1 MTPTTRAA
9 AVLYLGSALPALLG
23 ALPLGLLVGGLWGH
37 HGGDALLW
45 EVGGFP
51 LLETARL
58 LAPTALALGRAAPW
72 ALLAWALLG
81 LVPQALALASLA
93 AGDAS
98 PIKRADLAL
107 RALPALF
114 LVLGA
119 TVLARV
125 VVLLLCLLFAR
136 GLAPGL
142 TGLSDPAR
150 MLAHLPLALLALGL
164 LALLR
169 VLHDLAASA
178 VVVRGERGRDALL
191 TGLEILHRRPFGV
204 GSVWARWALA
214 GVGVVLAAW
223 LLGARW
229 HAGAG
234 LALAALIHQGA
245 LAGLAWTRACWLG
258 RAISMLGGASSE
270 AEDPAE
276 ILTTPGGRAKVERK
290 PRP

>member
-1 MTPTTRAA
+1 MTPPARAA
-9 AVLYLGSALPALLG
+9 AALYLGGALPALLG

-45 EVGGFP
+45 EAGGFP

-72 ALLAWALLG
+72 ALLTWALLG
-81 LVPQALALASLA
+81 LVPQSLALAALAPGEASLVERA
-93 AGDAS
+93 A
-98 PIKRADLAL
+98 LAL

-114 LVLGA
+114 FVLGV

-125 VVLLLCLLFAR
+125 VALLLCLLFAR

-142 TGLSDPAR
+142 VGLSDPAR
-150 MLAHLPLALLALGL
+150 MLAHLPLVLLALGL

-169 VLHDLAASA
+169 VLHDLAGAA
-178 VVVRGERGRDALL
+178 VVVRKERGQDALL
-191 TGLEILHRRPFGV
+191 TGLEILHRRPLGV
-204 GSVWARWALA
+204 VSLWARWALA
-214 GVGVVLAAW
+214 GAGMILAAG
-223 LLGARW
+223 LLGSRW

-245 LAGLAWTRACWLG
+245 LAGLAWTRARWLE
-258 RAISMLGGASSE
+258 RAI
-270 AEDPAE
+270 
-276 ILTTPGGRAKVERK
+276 TTLR
-290 PRP
+290 